1 MKKDN
6 AHSGFK
12 TPEGYFDDFG
22 QRMKQRFAASA
33 DDANHAGGF
42 KVPDQ
47 YFENFGERLKQ
58 KLEADETPVRE
69 LRPRRDF
76 YYAAASVAVLFF
88 LVGVW
93 FINRPEENLMEDL
106 AYTEI
111 EAYLL
116 QQHQEFTEEEL
127 SAYLAEDELQVNE
140 FMGDPLE
147 TEQIIDYLDENLE
160 EFEDLNITYDEVQ

>member
-6 AHSGFK
+6 QHSGFK

-22 QRMKQRFAASA
+22 QRMKQRLAASE
-33 DDANHAGGF
+33 DDARQAGGF
-42 KVPDQ
+42 KVPDN
-47 YFENFGERLKQ
+47 YFGDFGDRLKQ
-58 KLEADETPVRE
+58 KLEAGETPVRK
-69 LRPRRDF
+69 LQPRRDF
-76 YYAAASVAVLFF
+76 YYAAASVAVLFL

-93 FINRPEENLMEDL
+93 FMNRPEENLMEDL
-106 AYTEI
+106 AHAEI

-116 QQHQEFTEEEL
+116 QQHQEFSDEEL
-127 SAYLAEDELQVNE
+127 SAYLPEDELQVNE